1 MQPPA
6 ERPGVRARTAA
17 RGAGMVAAFGTGAA
31 RLIRLAVVVV
41 ALIIGLAIL
50 FKALGAN
57 PHNTIV
63 SGVHDAGR
71 ALAGPFDSMFKL
83 HGAKVA
89 LAVNWG
95 IALVV
100 YLVVGFAIARV
111 VGRLATARPVARRRR
126 LAQG

>member
-1 MQPPA
+1 M
-6 ERPGVRARTAA
+6 TA
-17 RGAGMVAAFGTGAA
+17 RGAGVVATFGTGVA
-31 RLIRLAVVVV
+31 RLIRLAVILV

-50 FKALGAN
+50 FKTLGAN

-100 YLVVGFAIARV
+100 YLVVGFAIARF
-111 VGRLATARPVARRRR
+111 VGRLATVRPVARRRR
-126 LAQG
+126 LVEG

>member
-1 MQPPA
+1 M
-6 ERPGVRARTAA
+6 GA
-17 RGAGMVAAFGTGAA
+17 RGAGVVAAFGTGVA
-31 RLIRLAVVVV
+31 RLIRLAVIVL

-50 FKALGAN
+50 FKTLGAN
-57 PHNTIV
+57 PDNTIV

-83 HGAKVA
+83 HGEVA

-100 YLVVGFAIARV
+100 YVVVGFAIARV
-111 VGRLATARPVARRRR
+111 VGRLATVRPVARRRR